1 MGHLRPS
8 NRVSGV
14 IAPGGANAYGARP
27 GIVPM
32 TDLERHA
39 EDYIE
44 EAKSAV
50 DSVTADELADEIE
63 AGDVTVVDV
72 REDRERWT
80 DGAIPDS
87 VHASRGGIEYSA
99 DPESDY
105 HLDAFDP
112 DRRYVCHCS
121 GGSRGAMAAAR
132 LQEMGYDDVAYLE
145 GGFRAW
151 QQAGHEVEDVEPPD
165 PFG

>member
-14 IAPGGANAYGARP
+14 IARGGENAYGGWP
-27 GIVPM
+27 SIVAM
-32 TDLERHA
+32 GDLERHA
-39 EDYIE
+39 EDYVE
-44 EAKSAV
+44 EATSAV
-50 DSVTADELADEIE
+50 DSVTAGELRDAIE
-63 AGDVTVVDV
+63 DGDVTVVDV
-72 REDRERWT
+72 REDRERWAA
-80 DGAIPDS
+80 GAIPGS

-151 QQAGHEVEDVEPPD
+151 QEADYEVEDVEPPEQ
-165 PFG
+165 FG